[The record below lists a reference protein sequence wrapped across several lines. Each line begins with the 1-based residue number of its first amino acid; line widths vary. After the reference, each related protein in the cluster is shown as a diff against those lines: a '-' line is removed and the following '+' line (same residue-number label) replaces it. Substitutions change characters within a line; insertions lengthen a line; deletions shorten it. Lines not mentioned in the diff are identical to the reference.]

1 MRGKP
6 QAFAGL
12 EEFVAD
18 RGDALLATAILLA
31 GGRDA
36 GQDLLQAAI
45 ERVMRRWHTIDGDPE
60 GYVRRILYHLA
71 VDTWRRRS
79 RRPEVLTAVDTEA
92 VPDGT
97 ATLDLRDA
105 LLRALAQLPPKQ
117 RAVLVLRFFEH
128 LTEAEAAEQLG
139 CSIGTVKSATSR
151 GLARLR
157 ELTND
162 WAVERPRT
170 TNGARA

>member
-6 QAFAGL
+6 EAFAGL
-12 EEFVAD
+12 DAFVAQ

-45 ERVMRRWHTIDGDPE
+45 ERLMRRWNRIDGDPE

-71 VDTWRRRS
+71 VDSWRRRS
-79 RRPEVLTAVDTEA
+79 RRPEVLTAVEPGA
-92 VPDGT
+92 APDAT

-105 LLRALAQLPPKQ
+105 LIRALALLPPKQ
-117 RAVLVLRFFEH
+117 RAVLVLRYWEH
-128 LTEAEAAEQLG
+128 LTEAEAADRLG
-139 CSIGTVKSATSR
+139 CSIGTVKSTTSR
-151 GLARLR
+151 GLAQLR
-157 ELTND
+157 KLTAD
-162 WAVERPRT
+162 WAVDDRT
-170 TNGARA
+170 TNGAHR